1 MEILLTG
8 LGASLGGAVAGGFF
22 GSYLQ
27 VYFSSRSDRTK
38 DHLSDLKENVVNP
51 LINTVSSFNF
61 TPSDFTFSGFRYEEV
76 AGLQSTDVLFEDFM
90 TNHYRDIRT
99 KLKETIR
106 LSLDL
111 ANKIH
116 NLLNQLKANLSNTFR
131 DLKPTEGQMVN
142 LKAVDT
148 LAEAILDE
156 YDKTFLRI
164 TSYIETRKLYFYPVE
179 YPLIAFSESQKYE
192 IFSSALTS
200 EQANIRSV
208 DEIKDTLIEAIDEIR
223 NRLASELESYNESK
237 RAFTNERNI
246 LLNRLLRVKYGTK
259 LSFGKQYIR
268 KKCSLV

>member
-1 MEILLTG
+1 MDMVNDILLTG

-61 TPSDFTFSGFRYEEV
+61 TPSDFTFSGFPYEEV
-76 AGLQSTDVLFEDFM
+76 AGLQSTDVLFEDFV

-111 ANKIH
+111 ANKTH

-156 YDKTFLRI
+156 YDRH
-164 TSYIETRKLYFYPVE
+164 SYE
-179 YPLIAFSESQKYE
+179 
-192 IFSSALTS
+192 
-200 EQANIRSV
+200 
-208 DEIKDTLIEAIDEIR
+208 
-223 NRLASELESYNESK
+223 
-237 RAFTNERNI
+237 
-246 LLNRLLRVKYGTK
+246 
-259 LSFGKQYIR
+259 
-268 KKCSLV
+268 

>member
-1 MEILLTG
+1 MDMVNDILLTG
-8 LGASLGGAVAGGFF
+8 LGASLGGAVADGFF

-38 DHLSDLKENVVNP
+38 DHLSDLKGNVVNP
-51 LINTVSSFNF
+51 LITTVSTFNF

-111 ANKIH
+111 ANKTH

-200 EQANIRSV
+200 EQDNIRSV

-223 NRLASELESYNESK
+223 
-237 RAFTNERNI
+237 I
-246 LLNRLLRVKYGTK
+246 D
-259 LSFGKQYIR
+259 
-268 KKCSLV
+268 